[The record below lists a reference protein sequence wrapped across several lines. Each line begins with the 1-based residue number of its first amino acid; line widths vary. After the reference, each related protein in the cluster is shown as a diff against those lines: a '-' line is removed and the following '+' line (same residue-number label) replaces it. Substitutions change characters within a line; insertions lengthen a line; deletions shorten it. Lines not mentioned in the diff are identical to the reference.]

1 MNGYLENISK
11 TLSEVYEHSWIVLLG
26 SPSRLGIVEAL
37 IGEGIEIELLILPE
51 SRRTSFEE
59 IFSLLQETVRDCRF
73 VSKDS
78 FSNLSSDL
86 SGCAILSVGYPYL
99 LEAETI
105 KRHPICLN
113 VHPTLLPKYRGPTTG
128 AFVIRNNEKFAGSTV
143 HIIEDDPDT
152 GPIVCQSKVE
162 LPRFDTGKSMQEKVY
177 ALEPQLIVDAFRKL
191 RTGLIPEPQD
201 DKMASIYARKRIP
214 EDSEIDANQSLS
226 LLYDEIRSCDPD
238 TYPAFFYVEG
248 EKVCIRLWRPDR
260 GEDEPDS
267 ML

>member
-1 MNGYLENISK
+1 MTGYLANDSK
-11 TLSEVYEHSWIVLLG
+11 TLSEVYAHSWIVLLG
-26 SPSRLGIVEAL
+26 SPSRLGVVEAL
-37 IGEGIEIELLILPE
+37 MEEGIEIQLLILPE
-51 SRRTSFEE
+51 SRRNSFDKT
-59 IFSLLQETVRDCRF
+59 FSLLQETVSDCRF

-78 FSNLSSDL
+78 FSNVSSDF
-86 SGCAILSVGYPYL
+86 SECAILSVGYPYL
-99 LEAETI
+99 LEAEI
-105 KRHPICLN
+105 INRHPICLN
-113 VHPTLLPKYRGPTTG
+113 LHPTLLPKYRGPTTG

-143 HIIEDDPDT
+143 HILEDEPDT
-152 GPIVCQSKVE
+152 GPIICQSKVE
-162 LPRFDTGKSMQEKVY
+162 LTRFDTVKSMQEKVY

-201 DKMASIYARKRIP
+201 DKMASIYERKRVP
-214 EDSEIDANQSLS
+214 EDSEIDADQSLS

-260 GEDEPDS
+260 GEDESDS